1 MSFFEELKRRNVVR
15 VGLAYAVIGWV
26 LAQIAEFA
34 FENFGAPEWVLKSFV
49 VALLLGLPI
58 ALILAWAFEMTA
70 DGIKRERD
78 VEREQS
84 ITQQTGRKLNRL
96 ISVVLAVAVIV
107 LVAERFLPDGADSKP
122 TAVDVDQSIAVLP
135 FVDLSDN
142 QKDEFFGRGVA
153 EELLNA
159 LARFPELRVAART
172 SAFSF
177 AGEDIDLR
185 KIGDSLNVAHVLEG
199 SVRRGTEMI
208 RVTAQLIRSSD
219 GMHLW
224 SETYDQPESDVL
236 AIQDDIVADISRAL
250 EIRLGVGAGAG
261 RARQHNIVPRAY
273 EAYLQGLYQWS
284 TRHLD
289 DNRAGSIRNFRLATD
304 FDPQFADAHAAYALS
319 LLFTSDSPEI
329 TGLTPEDRT
338 DAVSEALRIALEL
351 DPDNAR
357 AHAAMGSFL
366 IRWQLDLDKGR
377 TAMDRA
383 VALAP
388 NSALSH
394 YSVALNLILL
404 GDYVQARRAMERTLV
419 LDPLNVTVARV
430 NAQLQIIQGRW
441 AEAQAFFDD
450 CSSKNCVPQD
460 ELDLYQI
467 FARAHMGQKELALA
481 ALERVDARLGGSAPR
496 DTSEWLDVT
505 RAFIQSGPM
514 TLPDDMVDEFLSHS
528 SNGRLDPISA
538 LTLAHNRPEAA
549 VAYLSASSV
558 ERFWNFQS
566 GELLL
571 SKGAFE
577 FPDEFRKFPGY
588 RDFWARDGWRDIA
601 RARIANGQTAGLPLN
616 DDGSLVEF

>member
-107 LVAERFLPDGADSKP
+107 LVAERFVPDGADSKP

-538 LTLAHNRPEAA
+538 LTLAHN
-549 VAYLSASSV
+549 
-558 ERFWNFQS
+558 
-566 GELLL
+566 
-571 SKGAFE
+571 E
-577 FPDEFRKFPGY
+577 FPIR
-588 RDFWARDGWRDIA
+588 
-601 RARIANGQTAGLPLN
+601 
-616 DDGSLVEF
+616 